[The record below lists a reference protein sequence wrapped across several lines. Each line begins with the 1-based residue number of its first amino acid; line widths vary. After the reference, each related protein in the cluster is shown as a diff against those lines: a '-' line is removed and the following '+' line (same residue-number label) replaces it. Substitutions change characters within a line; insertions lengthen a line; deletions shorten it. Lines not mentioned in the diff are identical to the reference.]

1 MVASESPTDG
11 SNTGK
16 RKRNEE
22 TPDALTTDT
31 KHPALRRGALLSIA
45 LQARAQ
51 RTFDGTRKQ
60 VATNF
65 FPAVL
70 LAKAKTVVRYVQE
83 VDGDELV
90 RYQASE
96 TLEELDALLPVVDLE

>member
-1 MVASESPTDG
+1 MMGSESPTDG

-31 KHPALRRGALLSIA
+31 KHPGLRRGALLSIA

-65 FPAVL
+65 FPAML

-96 TLEELDALLPVVDLE
+96 ALEELDALLPVVDLE